1 MTYIFLAAGQG
12 LRLSPLTLQR
22 PKPLYKLDAN
32 TTVLQRMINL
42 IREFDSQAEIVVVL
56 GYMAQDIRACL
67 DDEVHCLVNPFYK
80 VTNSIASLW
89 FAKEYLKCDHV
100 TIINGDIVVEKEL
113 ARTIL
118 CKATDKPLVLIDS
131 SIRNNGDYNVQVK
144 NEKILV
150 MSKELNEYYGEYAG
164 ITQLDRTSAQKL
176 SQQIVQMVMGGF
188 YDQWY
193 EDALVQMIFNEDFIL
208 HYQDISNYK
217 WTEVD
222 SVSDMMLAKTIHLE
236 N

>member
-22 PKPLYKLDAN
+22 PKPLYKLDTN
-32 TTVLQRMINL
+32 TTVLQRMISL
-42 IREFDSQAEIVVVL
+42 IREFDHQAEIVVVL
-56 GYMAQDIRACL
+56 GYMAGDIRSCL
-67 DDEVHCLVNPFYK
+67 DNDVHCLINPFYK

-89 FAKEYLKCDHV
+89 FAREYLARDHV

-118 CKATDKPLVLIDS
+118 CKATEKQLVLIDS

-164 ITQLDRTSAQKL
+164 ITQLDRGSARKL
-176 SQQIVQMVMGGF
+176 SQQIAQMVMGGF

-193 EDALVQMIFNEDFIL
+193 EDALVQMIFNEDFVL
-208 HYQDISNYK
+208 HYQDISNYR

-222 SVSDMMLAKTIHLE
+222 SVSDMMLAKTIHLD